1 MKRLNL
7 HKKDTYGIEIE
18 FVTKQT
24 PVLQQ
29 EIDDLIAKKKLHP
42 DWILKPEKSC
52 DEYGVEGTGQEINSP
67 VLNYQKSWL
76 QELKQV
82 LHLLEQYT
90 MISSKSAIHFHIGS
104 QIFEGRTRYLQD
116 FLLLWCYYE
125 DILYRFATGEYK
137 TIRKATAYYARPM
150 DISMSEEQIHLL
162 NQNLT
167 MWEFLSQFMK
177 DFGKT
182 FAVNLN
188 PYYYA
193 MKYKDS
199 EEIVLEKD
207 TVEFRTFATT
217 YQYQTIY
224 AYLDML
230 LMMIEKAKHL
240 QKQDREMYYRA
251 LQKRK
256 VYVNPNILMLEDIQ
270 LQKYFKMNLK
280 KAEEFA
286 KLIYADE
293 KKQKQF
299 MKIYTDKTKSY
310 DPLFS

>member
-1 MKRLNL
+1 MKKLKL

-18 FVTKQT
+18 FATFHQPT
-24 PVLQQ
+24 LQH
-29 EIDDLIAKKKLHP
+29 EIELLKEQGKLHR
-42 DWILKPEKSC
+42 DWILKPEKTC
-52 DEYGVEGTGQEINSP
+52 DEYGRPGIGYEINSP
-67 VLNYQKSWL
+67 VMDYHQTWL
-76 QELKQV
+76 QELKTV

-90 MISSKSAIHFHIGS
+90 KITTYSALHFHIGE
-104 QIFEGRTRYLQD
+104 QIFEENVRNLQD

-125 DILYRFATGEYK
+125 PVLFRFSTGEFD
-137 TIRKATAYYARPM
+137 TLRQGVAFYARPM

-199 EEIVLEKD
+199 EEIVWEKD
-207 TVEFRTFATT
+207 TVEFRTFATS

-251 LQKRK
+251 LQNRK

-299 MKIYTDKTKSY
+299 MKIYTCKSKAY
-310 DPLFS
+310 E